1 MIMNQL
7 SRGSFIA
14 TGAALAATSQTALGQ
29 APTHLVVGAS
39 AIDGAIGLITGQNMG
54 YFKRNGVD
62 VEHVVNNGAASA
74 AGVAGGSIQLAASNV
89 VTLIKAHLNGV
100 PFQIV
105 APSSM
110 YTSDNPT
117 QVLVVRNEDNV
128 KTAADLNGKTIG
140 VTAIGD
146 LLSVATLAWIDQNGG
161 NSSTVKLIEIPPTS
175 QTATLVAGRVQAA
188 ALAEPFLSEAL
199 ASGSVRIFGK
209 IFDSIAPRFLQA
221 AYFGKADWINA
232 NPDAVQRFVR
242 ALLEANVWA
251 NAHEDKTLPWLID
264 YAKLDP
270 AVAKRAR
277 REHFGESIDP
287 GSVQAEIDVLARTKA
302 IDRGFDAR
310 DMFSP
315 VVLNMRK

>member
-1 MIMNQL
+1 MNHVAR
-7 SRGSFIA
+7 SSFIA
-14 TGAALAATSQTALGQ
+14 GGAALAASAPAAFAQTPA
-29 APTHLVVGAS
+29 HLVVGAS

-54 YFKRNGVD
+54 FFKKNGIE

-89 VTLIKAHLNGV
+89 VTLIKAHLNGI

-117 QVLVVRNEDNV
+117 QVLVVRNDADF

-161 NSSTVKLIEIPPTS
+161 SSSTVKLIEIPPTS

-188 ALAEPFLSEAL
+188 SLAEPFLSEAL
-199 ASGSVRIFGK
+199 ASGTVRIFAK
-209 IFDSIAPRFLQA
+209 IFDAIAPRFLQA
-221 AYFGKADWINA
+221 AYFGKADWISA

-242 ALLEANVWA
+242 GLLAANTWA

-270 AVAKRAR
+270 AVAKHAR

-287 GSVQAEIDVLARTKA
+287 ASVQAEIDVLARQKA
-302 IDRGFDAR
+302 IDHSFDAR

>member
-1 MIMNQL
+1 
-7 SRGSFIA
+7 
-14 TGAALAATSQTALGQ
+14 
-29 APTHLVVGAS
+29 
-39 AIDGAIGLITGQNMG
+39 
-54 YFKRNGVD
+54 
-62 VEHVVNNGAASA
+62 
-74 AGVAGGSIQLAASNV
+74 
-89 VTLIKAHLNGV
+89 
-100 PFQIV
+100 
-105 APSSM
+105 M

-117 QVLVVRNEDNV
+117 QVLVVRNEDNF

-146 LLSVATLAWIDQNGG
+146 LLSVATLAWIDQSGG

-188 ALAEPFLSEAL
+188 SLAEPFLSEAL
-199 ASGSVRIFGK
+199 ATGSVRIFAK
-209 IFDSIAPRFLQA
+209 IFDAIAPRFLQA
-221 AYFGKADWINA
+221 AYFGRADWISA

-242 ALLEANVWA
+242 GLLQANIWA

-277 REHFGESIDP
+277 REHFGESNDP
-287 GSVQAEIDVLARTKA
+287 ATVQVEIDVLARTKA
-302 IDRGFDAR
+302 IDHGFDAR